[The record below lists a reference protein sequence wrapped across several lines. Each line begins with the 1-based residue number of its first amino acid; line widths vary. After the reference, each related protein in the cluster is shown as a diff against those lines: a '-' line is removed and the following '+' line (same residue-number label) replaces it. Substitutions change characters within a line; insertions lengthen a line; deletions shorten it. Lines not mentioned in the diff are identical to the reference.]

1 MLTFARCKDMQ
12 LKRKNNSNRYN
23 NLRMKLVKPKKFL
36 GQHFLKDLQVA
47 QDIADTVDACPSL
60 PILEVG
66 PGMGVLTQFLL
77 KKERPVKV
85 VELDFESVAFLREN
99 FSIMG
104 ENIIEQDFLKM
115 DLSQLFGG
123 QPFVLT
129 GNYPY
134 NISSQIF
141 FKMLD
146 YKDLIPCC
154 TGMIQKEV
162 AERIAAGPGSKTYGI
177 LSVLIQ
183 AWYHVEYLFTVHEH
197 VFNPPP
203 KVKSAVIRMTR
214 NETSELG
221 CDEKLFKQI
230 VKTTF
235 NQRRKTLRNSIS
247 PILGKDNPLSSDPI
261 FNKRPEQLSVQ
272 EFIDL
277 TNRVQQA
284 LIQEQGV

>member
-1 MLTFARCKDMQ
+1 
-12 LKRKNNSNRYN
+12 
-23 NLRMKLVKPKKFL
+23 MKSVKPKKFL

-47 QDIADTVDACPSL
+47 QDIANTVDACPEL

-66 PGMGVLTQFLL
+66 PGMGVLTQFLMT
-77 KKERPVKV
+77 KERPLKV
-85 VELDFESVAFLREN
+85 VELDFESVAYLREN
-99 FSIMG
+99 FPALG
-104 ENIIEQDFLKM
+104 NNIIEQDFLKM
-115 DLSQLFGG
+115 DLAQLFEGK
-123 QPFVLT
+123 PFVLT

-162 AERIAAGPGSKTYGI
+162 AERMAAGPGSKTYGI

-183 AWYHVEYLFTVHEH
+183 AWYRVEYLFTVHEH

-203 KVKSAVIRMTR
+203 KVKSAVIRMKR
-214 NETSELG
+214 NETQELG
-221 CDEKLFKQI
+221 CNEKLFKQI

-247 PILGKDNPLSSDPI
+247 PILDKTNPLMADPI

-277 TNRVQQA
+277 TNRVEQA
-284 LIQEQGV
+284 LNTEPTE